1 MIIPSLTI
9 LVGFYILFSRY
20 NFVAYILGLEVILLG
35 TNMNFLFTI
44 AQSTG
49 YVTMVN
55 LVLLLVAA
63 IETVIGLS
71 LIVNLQNTS
80 ASIEIPITQI
90 KG

>member
-1 MIIPSLTI
+1 MP
-9 LVGFYILFSRY
+9 
-20 NFVAYILGLEVILLG
+20 AYILGLEVILLG
-35 TNMNFLFTI
+35 TNMNFLSTI
-44 AQSTG
+44 AQLTG
-49 YVTMVN
+49 YITMVN

-63 IETVIGLS
+63 IEMVIGLS